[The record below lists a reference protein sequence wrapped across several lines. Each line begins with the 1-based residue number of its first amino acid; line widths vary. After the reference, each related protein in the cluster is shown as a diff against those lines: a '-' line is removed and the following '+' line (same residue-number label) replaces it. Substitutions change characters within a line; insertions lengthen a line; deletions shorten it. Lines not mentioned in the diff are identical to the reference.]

1 MKARAQPAFWPL
13 RPIPTARGFEL
24 ACWLAAAILALALTL
39 APVSGRRA
47 AAQAITVTVPP
58 PAPHLVLYQQ
68 HCIERI
74 LAHAAGKTEE
84 DVAGQINLQC
94 RGAGGSQ
101 PSSTAG
107 STPLSCE
114 RPFTVRLAPVTKRVT
129 GCLGG

>member
-1 MKARAQPAFWPL
+1 MKAAAQRALWPL
-13 RPIPTARGFEL
+13 RPIPTARGFEV

-39 APVSGRRA
+39 APGSGPRA
-47 AAQAITVTVPP
+47 PGQAITASVPT

-94 RGAGGSQ
+94 RGAGNSQ
-101 PSSTAG
+101 PASTAG
-107 STPLSCE
+107 SAPLLCE
-114 RPFTVRLAPVTKRVT
+114 RPFTVHLPPVAKQVT